1 MLTYLRYICIK
12 RNVENMSIRQ
22 QPNDKYNQKT
32 LSLQQKKT
40 GVFTIFQAKLVKV
53 YKSCK

>member
-1 MLTYLRYICIK
+1 MLTYLRYICMK

-32 LSLQQKKT
+32 LSLQQNKT